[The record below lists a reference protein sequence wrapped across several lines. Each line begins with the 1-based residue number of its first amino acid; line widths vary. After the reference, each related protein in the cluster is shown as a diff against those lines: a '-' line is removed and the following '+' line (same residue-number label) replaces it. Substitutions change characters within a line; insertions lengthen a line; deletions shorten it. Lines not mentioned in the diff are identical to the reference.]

1 MMSRTLTEQ
10 KVLNKL
16 DIEDFRHLTKDKVIT
31 MVSMLDKMDPEVAK
45 KALEQFPEFAKTTKE
60 MLVEYMQK
68 LDKGLEE
75 NSESVQK
82 CYDTYGAIILSLQKE
97 LEKENLSFEEKKYI
111 IEQMKEIA
119 DKVDKKDSENKKFI
133 WAMSGMGM
141 LALTGAVAI
150 LASALGGNTQ
160 IETDDIKKLK
170 P

>member
-1 MMSRTLTEQ
+1 MSRTLTEQ

-31 MVSMLDKMDPEVAK
+31 MASMLDKMDPEVAQ

-60 MLVEYMQK
+60 MLVEYMHK
-68 LDKGLEE
+68 LDKELEE

-82 CYDTYGAIILSLQKE
+82 CYDTYGAIIVSLQKE

-111 IEQMKEIA
+111 VEQMKKIA
-119 DKVDKKDSENKKFI
+119 DKVDKKDTENKKFI

-160 IETDDIKKLK
+160 IETEDIKILK